1 MTERRRRAAV
11 ALLALL
17 VSAEA
22 VAQRGAQGP
31 PDRLAYSTFEP
42 GNWDIYLFEQPG
54 APPRRLTDGPA
65 PEYNATVSPDGR
77 WLLFTS
83 EQRGNPDLYALD
95 LRRGGVP
102 RLLIDSDALE
112 DQAAFAPDGESLA
125 FVSTASGDT
134 DVYTL
139 PFTPQRIVTM
149 SAARN
154 VTGAAG
160 GDFSPAFSPDGSA
173 LAFSSDRG
181 LDIATPANP
190 RSITRLRY
198 GDLYTVEL
206 ATGTT
211 RRLTD
216 APGWDGSPA
225 WSRDG
230 KTIAFYSERGR
241 RLDHMNTALH
251 IMNADG
257 SDQRA
262 LATPAAIGELAP
274 EFLPDGRI
282 AYTRR
287 TKPYLRGW
295 DEPGTWQVAVV
306 QPDGSELTVVSDAGA
321 NNYWGPTAGPTPGS
335 IVAYGTGPSTDGDE
349 VLIIDSAPFERAL
362 AGRTVELYP
371 LRANLGIALHP
382 TEPWVLHSKAIGV
395 DLSVT
400 DLGVG
405 ERRRIAEFAAPR
417 NRPIGFGWSPDGQWI
432 AFSRGGSQTIFG
444 GAADGDVWKMRADG
458 SELTNL
464 TPGSPQDDGY
474 PSFSGDGEHIVF
486 RRGVRGSYDLYL
498 MSSDGADVRELTDGT
513 ANNLDPAFSPT
524 GNRIAF
530 LSNRGRPGSE
540 LFDVY
545 LLELDSDFAP
555 GALRQVTATDGQEG
569 HVAFSPDGEWLVF
582 TSEQG
587 GITYETPLFPQPQ
600 AYGELYAYRIADGTT
615 VRLTHNWWEDGAPSW
630 TRAARR

>member
-1 MTERRRRAAV
+1 VTERSRRAAV

-17 VSAEA
+17 GSSHVA
-22 VAQRGAQGP
+22 AQRGNGP
-31 PDRLAYSTFEP
+31 LDRLAYSTFEP
-42 GNWDIYLFEQPG
+42 GNWDIYLFEAPG
-54 APPRRLTDGPA
+54 APPRRLTADAA

-77 WLLFTS
+77 WLVFTS
-83 EQRGNPDLYALD
+83 ERRGNPDLYVLD
-95 LRRGGVP
+95 LSRDGAP

-112 DQAAFAPDGESLA
+112 DQAAFAPDGASIA
-125 FVSTASGDT
+125 FVGTASGNT

-139 PFTPQRIVTM
+139 PFTPQRTVAAN
-149 SAARN
+149 AARN
-154 VTGAAG
+154 VTNDGG
-160 GDFSPAFSPDGSA
+160 GDFSPAFSPDGRT

-181 LDIATPANP
+181 LPVATPTNP

-198 GDLYTVEL
+198 GDLYTLEL
-206 ATGTT
+206 ATGAL

-241 RLDHMNTALH
+241 RLDHMNTGLH
-251 IMNADG
+251 VMNADG
-257 SDQRA
+257 SEQRA
-262 LATPAAIGELAP
+262 LATPAALGELAP

-282 AYTRR
+282 AFTRR

-295 DEPGTWQVAVV
+295 DEPGAWQIAVV
-306 QPDGSELTVVSDAGA
+306 EPDGSGLTIVSDTAT
-321 NNYWGPTAGPTPGS
+321 NNYWGPTAGPTPGA

-349 VLIIDSAPFERAL
+349 VLLIDSAPFERAL
-362 AGRTVELYP
+362 PGGRLELYP

-382 TEPWVLHSKAIGV
+382 TEPWVLHSKVIGV

-400 DLGVG
+400 DLRAG

-417 NRPIGFGWSPDGQWI
+417 NRPIGFGWSPDGEWI

-464 TPGSPQDDGY
+464 TPDSPQDDGY
-474 PSFSGDGEHIVF
+474 PSFSGDGAHLVF
-486 RRGVRGSYDLYL
+486 RRGARGRYDLFS
-498 MSSDGADVRELTDGT
+498 MSSDGSAVRKLTDGT

-524 GNRIAF
+524 ANRIAF
-530 LSNRGRPGSE
+530 VSNRGQPDSM
-540 LFDVY
+540 LYDVY
-545 LLELDSDFAP
+545 LLELDADFAP
-555 GALRQVTATDGQEG
+555 GVLRRVTATEGQEG
-569 HVAFSPDGEWLVF
+569 HVAFSPDGEWLVY

-600 AYGELYAYRIADGTT
+600 AYGEIYAYRVADGTT
-615 VRLTHNWWEDGAPSW
+615 VRVTHNWWEDGAPSW
-630 TRAARR
+630 ARGIR